1 MTVVGQPTVSYS
13 WDNANRLTGIT
24 QGSASIPIAYDNA
37 DRRNTLT
44 LPNGIVLTYTYD
56 NDSRVTAMT
65 WTLASN
71 PVGDLEYSY
80 DADSRVIEKT
90 GSFAQTGLPQAVTGN
105 TFNAA
110 NEMTA
115 FNGTPQTYDAN
126 GNLANDGTSTYNW
139 DARNHLT
146 AIAGPNAAS
155 FAYDADGRRAQKTVN
170 STSTQFLYDG
180 LNPVQELQ
188 SGAPGANMLTGLGI
202 DEYFQRTDTTGTYD
216 YLSDILGS
224 TAALTGTSGSIQT
237 QYMYDPFGNS
247 SASGTASSNPY
258 QFTGRENDA
267 TGLEYDRARYYSPGM
282 ERFISQDP
290 LEFDG
295 GDTNLYSYVGNDPQS
310 LIDSLGTEPNR
321 LGPIGKKYLQDCG
334 FVDRSICRVECSA
347 QGKELLSCQ
356 IEYEW
361 QTTPGSR
368 GHLARLKYVRLGRQ
382 CDCSGPP
389 TCHTTQPS
397 LGPLPG

>member
-1 MTVVGQPTVSYS
+1 
-13 WDNANRLTGIT
+13 
-24 QGSASIPIAYDNA
+24 
-37 DRRNTLT
+37 
-44 LPNGIVLTYTYD
+44 
-56 NDSRVTAMT
+56 MT
-65 WTLASN
+65 WTLAGN

-80 DADSRVIEKT
+80 DADGRVIEKT

-202 DEYFQRTDTTGTYD
+202 DEYFQRTDATRHVQ

-224 TAALTGTSGSIQT
+224 TLPSPDFRNHPDPIYA
-237 QYMYDPFGNS
+237 YDPFGNTTLTGIS
-247 SASGTASSNPY
+247 SSNPY

-267 TGLEYDRARYYSPGM
+267 AGL
-282 ERFISQDP
+282 
-290 LEFDG
+290 
-295 GDTNLYSYVGNDPQS
+295 
-310 LIDSLGTEPNR
+310 
-321 LGPIGKKYLQDCG
+321 
-334 FVDRSICRVECSA
+334 
-347 QGKELLSCQ
+347 
-356 IEYEW
+356 
-361 QTTPGSR
+361 
-368 GHLARLKYVRLGRQ
+368 
-382 CDCSGPP
+382 
-389 TCHTTQPS
+389 
-397 LGPLPG
+397 